1 MNRRLLLILIGFL
14 LAALL
19 LWLGWVLFLQ
29 SPASGLGKAQASLI
43 AAVES
48 RDWDEVKEWLA
59 AEYADEP
66 GFDREQAV
74 RAGAE
79 ALRGFISLTVE
90 AETVSLAAGPEQ
102 GAVSQRIRIS
112 GNGAGFSESVKSAVN
127 GLREPWV
134 FKWRK
139 QGRWPWDWRVTS
151 IDNEELGQV
160 QLPEGF

>member
-1 MNRRLLLILIGFL
+1 MNLRLFVILLGFL
-14 LAALL
+14 LAALM
-19 LWLGWVLFLQ
+19 LWLVWILFVQAPSAQLE
-29 SPASGLGKAQASLI
+29 KAQAELI

-59 AEYADEP
+59 ADYADES
-66 GFDREQAV
+66 GFDREQAA

-90 AETVSLAAGPEQ
+90 AETVSLTAGPEE
-102 GAVSQRIRIS
+102 GTVSQRIRID

-127 GLREPWV
+127 GLDEPWV
-134 FKWRK
+134 FEWRK
-139 QGRWPWDWRVTS
+139 RGRWPWDWRV
-151 IDNEELGQV
+151 IRIGNEELGKV